1 LPRSFYDSLNT
12 QTRIRE
18 RSEKNGKQ
26 HCFDYARGGVDVVVC
41 VVVVLF
47 FDENDDGRKKQH
59 TQHRE

>member
-18 RSEKNGKQ
+18 RSEKNGK
-26 HCFDYARGGVDVVVC
+26 HCFDGARGGVDVVVC